1 MHKKIWIATDDR
13 ILVDLRDYQDE
24 KADVILKYM
33 PNEARL
39 LKTYDELSENT
50 RLHEGIVD
58 DEEDESGV
66 DDYVEFEDEDINKI
80 YGYCG
85 CIHVFKW
92 YNIDVFVFNFSYNH
106 CLDPPVASL
115 GQNQVGRRTP
125 WNHYPST
132 IHLCQAIRH
141 IVSLAQNMRKRN
153 VPLTA
158 QELVNMINQ
167 QDTPANV
174 RGIRHAQDHG
184 HSCESD
190 KHILQSTIDSPS
202 TSNTE
207 RPLPKNAE
215 EA

>member
-80 YGYCG
+80 YG
-85 CIHVFKW
+85 
-92 YNIDVFVFNFSYNH
+92 
-106 CLDPPVASL
+106 
-115 GQNQVGRRTP
+115 
-125 WNHYPST
+125 
-132 IHLCQAIRH
+132 
-141 IVSLAQNMRKRN
+141 
-153 VPLTA
+153 
-158 QELVNMINQ
+158 
-167 QDTPANV
+167 
-174 RGIRHAQDHG
+174 HAQDHG